1 MTKAEFA
8 QFDAFLHERWN
19 APDAPEI
26 EWTTIASATRAIAV
40 QQALSGAD
48 NAALDDIA
56 EFIRQFSLE

>member
-8 QFDAFLHERWN
+8 QFDAFLHKRWN
-19 APDAPEI
+19 ALDAPEI
-26 EWTTIASATRAIAV
+26 EWTTFASATRAIAV